1 MTSSS
6 FQPPPKLPRVHPVVV
21 ADELVPNHRGTVA
34 VLSHVKRDGDWTLPR
49 LFRTFAL
56 WGNAEVDLTRAQ
68 IGAGTSH
75 IEIKCIMGNVTVLVP
90 PELRIDCDVE
100 PLIGSFEVA
109 REAESTR
116 SPDAPLV
123 RITGTAFMGS
133 VEVKVIDP
141 NAPGWF
147 EKLRARWTT
156 GGG

>member
-1 MTSSS
+1 MTSSG
-6 FQPPPKLPRVHPVVV
+6 FQPPTKPPGVHPVVV
-21 ADELVPNHRGTVA
+21 ADELVPQRRGTVA
-34 VLSHVKRDGDWTLPR
+34 FLSHVKRAGDWTLPR

-75 IEIKCIMGNVTVLVP
+75 IEIKCIMANVTVFVP
-90 PELRIDCDVE
+90 PDLRIECDVD
-100 PLIGSFEVA
+100 PVIGSFDVIRQA
-109 REAESTR
+109 EATR

-147 EKLRARWTT
+147 EKLRARWSAR
-156 GGG
+156 G